1 MKRTKTLALGTLG
14 LAACAIAATQSGT
27 TYVALGRSEAG
38 AITSILSRR
47 SAEEGRALLHTLL
60 NLENKNVDGDASRAY
75 GFAVTEEIIV
85 GNTDADKRD
94 MVRNAWSGMS
104 NFDKESFTILARD
117 AYFGGIDD
125 GQPRGA
131 MLNKFLSD
139 PNMKPFGTNV
149 MPEQVIL
156 NNLVSKFSSSN
167 GELYR
172 SAIVALDRRGM
183 AGEFRNFGFVNAE
196 QTLLDAIP
204 EADRESFRGAWTML
218 DYSDQ
223 EACLTL
229 VRDAA
234 LGGIADL

>member
-1 MKRTKTLALGTLG
+1 MATPHAEDVPTARTG
-14 LAACAIAATQSGT
+14 AIPRHTSSGT
-27 TYVALGRSEAG
+27 VMLPPPMPTTADTAPIP
-38 AITSILSRR
+38 AP
-47 SAEEGRALLHTLL
+47 A
-60 NLENKNVDGDASRAY
+60 
-75 GFAVTEEIIV
+75 AVI
-85 GNTDADKRD
+85 
-94 MVRNAWSGMS
+94 
-104 NFDKESFTILARD
+104 
-117 AYFGGIDD
+117 

>member
-1 MKRTKTLALGTLG
+1 MKRTNIFAMATLG
-14 LAACAIAATQSGT
+14 LASLALAGSQSST

-38 AITSILSRR
+38 AITSILSRL
-47 SAEEGRALLHTLL
+47 SADEGRALLHTLL

-75 GFAVTEEIIV
+75 GFAVTEEIII
-85 GNTDADKRD
+85 GNTDPDKRET
-94 MVRNAWSGMS
+94 VRGAWSKMG

-131 MLNKFLSD
+131 LLNKFLSD
-139 PNMKPFGTNV
+139 RNMRPFGTNV

-156 NNLVSKFSSSN
+156 NNLVSKMDNRS
-167 GELYR
+167 GELFR
-172 SAIVALDRRGM
+172 NAIVALDRRGL
-183 AGEFRNFGFVNAE
+183 AGEFRNFGYVNAE
-196 QTLLDAIP
+196 QTLVAAIP
-204 EADRESFRGAWTML
+204 EGDRETFVGSWARL
-218 DYSDQ
+218 DYSDR

-234 LGGIADL
+234 LGGLADL